1 MSKTLAANSLSVW
14 ESIVM
19 GTAGAAPAFSLAAVT
34 AALVASVGTLA
45 PASILYCGFIMF
57 GITLAFIHLNRII
70 PNSGASYTWVSRI
83 FGARIGF
90 FAGWALLVSSA
101 LFMVSASVPAA
112 TATLLLFE
120 PDLVNSTCW
129 VAFVA
134 AIWVTFVSAVTI
146 KGIKPTSYLQLIL
159 TSIEIFILLLIISA
173 SLYYFWEQPAHVFS
187 FSWLVLTEF
196 TPSSFATAAL
206 SAIFLYWGWDVTLNL
221 NEETKNSKHAPGM
234 GAFGAML
241 IITIL
246 FVSFACITLLA
257 LSDREIQEAGTNIIF
272 AIADKIF
279 PRPWGYMAVL
289 SVMLSTIG
297 TIETTILQFSR
308 TMFAASRDGSLH
320 KRYTKLHPLWNTPWV
335 SVFFIWVLGV
345 MLLYLSSHL
354 VSVSTIIKAS
364 VNAIGFQVAFYYS
377 LTGIA
382 CAWFYRKIW
391 HNIYELIGF
400 VIWPMI
406 SAIFLIGIAC
416 LSIST
421 FDLLTNIISIGGI
434 CLGII
439 PLLWRRFFID

>member
-19 GTAGAAPAFSLAAVT
+19 GTAGAAPAFSLSAVT

-90 FAGWALLVSSA
+90 LAGWALLVSSA

-112 TATLLLFE
+112 TATLLLFA

-129 VAFVA
+129 VAFIA
-134 AIWVTFVSAVTI
+134 GIWVTFVSAVTI

-173 SLYYFWEQPAHVFS
+173 SLYYFWKQPAHVFS

-246 FVSFACITLLA
+246 FVSFACITLLV
-257 LSDREIQEAGTNIIF
+257 LSDSEIQEAGTNIIF

-279 PRPWGYMAVL
+279 PRPWGYLAVL

-320 KRYTKLHPLWNTPWV
+320 KRYTKLHPLWNTPWI

-364 VNAIGFQVAFYYS
+364 VDAIGFQVAFYYS

-434 CLGII
+434 CLGRI
-439 PLLWRRFFID
+439 PVLWRRFYID